1 MTIAKIL
8 IALAL
13 FVVILNLYFLSVIYS
28 HEKEHDHYNNLK
40 QVDVKRGNKVNLK
53 ILKKPFM
60 RQKPR
65 NLSAEINTTI
75 LATRKILS
83 AVSNL
88 KNVHRRFSMQTVNR
102 LQSLENDFKV
112 TVPVTSDLWDAAAKW
127 VSERETI
134 PDGNTQL
141 LGSVLNAL
149 SSSKIIRAE
158 NTRKGTQLKILI
170 TLEGGQKALFKPQWY
185 KREEIIAGP
194 VYAGKDRH
202 NGEIAAFHLS
212 LLLGLRRVPLT
223 VGRTVDLRR
232 EILSVAEHNLTK
244 TFFQDGNNTCFY
256 GVCYY
261 CRPDDA
267 VCANRDIMEGA
278 VILWLPDQLQ
288 LKKHRHPWQRTY
300 RADTLAKWELSSS
313 YCSTVRKNALY
324 SQGPRL
330 LDIIDTAIFDFLIDN
345 GDRHHYE
352 VLSSFGHSVVLLLD
366 NGKSFGNPHVDHIDI
381 LAPLYQCCR
390 LRKSTWY
397 QLWMLQGGKL
407 GEWLDRLMRNS
418 HLHPVLSAAHIAAL
432 DRRLGL
438 VLAAVHVCIA
448 ENNSRE
454 DRVIIDD

>member
-1 MTIAKIL
+1 MKQ
-8 IALAL
+8 
-13 FVVILNLYFLSVIYS
+13 S
-28 HEKEHDHYNNLK
+28 EKVME
-40 QVDVKRGNKVNLK
+40 K
-53 ILKKPFM
+53 ILKRPFI
-60 RQKPR
+60 RLAPR
-65 NLSAEINTTI
+65 NVSTEENTTF
-75 LATRKILS
+75 LATRKILA

-102 LQSLENDFKV
+102 LQNLENNLKISSS
-112 TVPVTSDLWDAAAKW
+112 VPIDLWDAAAKW

-134 PDGNTQL
+134 PDGKTQL

-149 SSSKIIRAE
+149 TSSKIIRAE

-185 KREEIIAGP
+185 KREEIIGGP

-232 EILSVAEHNLTK
+232 EILPVAELNLSK
-244 TFFQDGNNTCFY
+244 TFFQDGNNTCLY

-267 VCANRDIMEGA
+267 VCAKRDMMEGA
-278 VILWLPDQLQ
+278 VILWLPDHLQ

-300 RADTLAKWELSSS
+300 RAHAPAKWEISSS
-313 YCSTVRKNALY
+313 YCSTVRKNTLY

-366 NGKSFGNPHVDHIDI
+366 NGKSFGNPKVDHIDI

-390 LRKSTWY
+390 LRKSTWF
-397 QLWMLQGGKL
+397 QLWTLQGGKL
-407 GEWLDRLMRNS
+407 GEWLDRLMRSS
-418 HLHPVLSAAHIAAL
+418 HLHPVLSKAHLQAL